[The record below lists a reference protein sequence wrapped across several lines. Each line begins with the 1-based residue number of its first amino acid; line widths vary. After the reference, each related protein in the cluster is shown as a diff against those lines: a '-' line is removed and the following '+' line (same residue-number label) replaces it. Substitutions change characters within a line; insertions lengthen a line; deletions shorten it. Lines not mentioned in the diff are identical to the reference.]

1 MQLDVIIPTY
11 NREELLG
18 RTLASLLAAERPAG
32 SEIRVTVVDN
42 NSVDGTKDVVEEW
55 KPRFEGRLNYLLE
68 TRQGKSQALNSGI
81 AATSA
86 ELVAM
91 IDDDEEVSSGWFIA
105 IDEVFSRND
114 VDFIGGPYLPRWEAE
129 PPVWLPRTHR
139 GVIGWVENGS
149 YFKPYTLDSETI
161 LMGGNA
167 VIRRLILEKIGGYS
181 TVLGPAEHRLL
192 SCEDE
197 DMYHRLM
204 ESSARGFYVP
214 ALVIYHFV
222 PTARMTKPYHRQ
234 WCFWRGVSVGLMD
247 RDRPA
252 NVTYLLGVPRYLF
265 GNAVRGFIRAA
276 VGFITAISESDRFA
290 GELAVWDLAGFFY
303 GKHFFKRRHSKE
315 TTSTPLSSSGTSSSH
330 DGYLKRGVQ

>member
-11 NREELLG
+11 NREELLC
-18 RTLASLLAAERPAG
+18 RTLASLLTAERPAG
-32 SEIRVTVVDN
+32 LEIRVTVVDN
-42 NSVDGTKDVVEEW
+42 NSVDGTKNVVEEC
-55 KPRFEGRLNYLLE
+55 KPRFDGRLNYLLE
-68 TRQGKSQALNSGI
+68 TRKGKSQALNSGI

-91 IDDDEEVSSGWFIA
+91 IDDDEEVSSDWFNA
-105 IDEVFSRND
+105 IDEAFRRD
-114 VDFIGGPYLPRWEAE
+114 DIDFIGGPCLPRWETT

-149 YFKPYTLDSETI
+149 DIMPYTLNSEAI

-167 VIRRLILEKIGGYS
+167 IIRRLILDKIGGYS
-181 TVLGPAEHRLL
+181 TALGPAEHRLL

-204 ESSARGFYVP
+204 ESKARGYYVP

-222 PTARMTKPYHRQ
+222 PAARMTKPYHRQ

-247 RDRPA
+247 RERPA

-265 GNAVRGFIRAA
+265 GNAVRGFARAVA
-276 VGFITAISESDRFA
+276 GLITAISESDRFS
-290 GELAVWDLAGFFY
+290 GELAVWDLAGFVY
-303 GKHFFKRRHSKE
+303 GKHFFKRRHAKD
-315 TTSTPLSSSGTSSSH
+315 TNSTPLSSSNTSTSH
-330 DGYLKRGVQ
+330 GGYLKRGV